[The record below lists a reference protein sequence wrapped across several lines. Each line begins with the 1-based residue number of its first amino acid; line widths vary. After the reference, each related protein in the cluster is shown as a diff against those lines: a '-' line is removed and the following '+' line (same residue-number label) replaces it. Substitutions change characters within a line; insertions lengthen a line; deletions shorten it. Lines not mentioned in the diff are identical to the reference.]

1 MPGSILIVDD
11 VATNRI
17 VLKAKLTGARYN
29 TLQAASAAEALA
41 LAAAQ
46 RPGLILLDV
55 TLPDMTGEGLI
66 ARLRADPRTRRIP
79 IIAMTGRDT
88 PELRVTLLQ
97 AGANEVLA
105 KPFDELVLL
114 ARLRSLIRAHVGDED
129 SALREQT
136 CRELGFAEAA
146 SDFVPLARIA
156 LIAPNP
162 SEGLRWKSALA
173 PLLTTNR
180 ILLTSYDQPCGDDPT
195 RRAPDLFV
203 IGADLAHR
211 GDGLR
216 LMSELRSHPETR
228 HAAILIA
235 SQPDARET
243 QASALDLGADDLL
256 PAEMSTP
263 LAAKEAAL
271 RIGAQ
276 LRRKRLSDQL
286 RLSVDEGLR
295 LALVDPLTGLHNRRY
310 VNAHLSRMSDRARRT
325 GHGYAVMLLDLDRF
339 KSVNDTY
346 GHGAGD
352 EVLASIARHLR
363 QSLRDVDLIGRIG
376 GEEFLVALPDSSLV
390 ESCRISERLRH
401 EIAQSK
407 ITLPD
412 GQMTQVTI
420 SIGLAFGGTR
430 HDDPQHLIDEADAAL
445 LCAKGSGRNQVSLA
459 QHTNAA

>member
-156 LIAPNP
+156 LIAPTP
-162 SEGLRWKSALA
+162 AEGLRWKSALA

-235 SQPDARET
+235 SHPDARET

-263 LAAKEAAL
+263 LAAQEAAL
-271 RIGAQ
+271 SIGAQ

-295 LALVDPLTGLHNRRY
+295 LALVDP
-310 VNAHLSRMSDRARRT
+310 
-325 GHGYAVMLLDLDRF
+325 
-339 KSVNDTY
+339 
-346 GHGAGD
+346 
-352 EVLASIARHLR
+352 
-363 QSLRDVDLIGRIG
+363 
-376 GEEFLVALPDSSLV
+376 
-390 ESCRISERLRH
+390 
-401 EIAQSK
+401 
-407 ITLPD
+407 
-412 GQMTQVTI
+412 
-420 SIGLAFGGTR
+420 
-430 HDDPQHLIDEADAAL
+430 
-445 LCAKGSGRNQVSLA
+445 
-459 QHTNAA
+459 

>member
-1 MPGSILIVDD
+1 MPGTILIVDD

-41 LAAAQ
+41 LATTE
-46 RPGLILLDV
+46 RPRLILLDI
-55 TLPDMTGEGLI
+55 TLPDMTGEAVI
-66 ARLRADPRTRRIP
+66 KRLRNDPQTRRIP
-79 IIAMTGRDT
+79 IIAMTQRDI
-88 PELRVTLLQ
+88 PQLRVALLA
-97 AGANEVLA
+97 AGANDVLV

-114 ARLRSLIRAHVGDED
+114 ARLRSLIRAHAGDED

-136 CRELGFAEAA
+136 CRALGFAEAA
-146 SDFVPLARIA
+146 NEFAPPARIA
-156 LIAPNP
+156 MIAPDP
-162 SEGLRWKSALA
+162 AEGMRWKAALA
-173 PLLTTNR
+173 PRLEASR
-180 ILLTSYDQPCGDDPT
+180 ILLTSYEQPCGGDPA
-195 RRAPDLFV
+195 RRPPDLFV
-203 IGADLAHR
+203 IGADLVHR

-235 SQPDARET
+235 CMPEASET

-256 PAEMSTP
+256 PSDISTP
-263 LAAKEAAL
+263 LAAQETAL

-276 LRRKRLSDQL
+276 LRRKQLSDQL

-310 VNAHLSRMSDRARRT
+310 VNAHLARMSERARST
-325 GHGYAVMLLDLDRF
+325 GRGYAVMLLDLDRF

-352 EVLASIARHLR
+352 EVLTNIARHLR
-363 QSLRDVDLIGRIG
+363 RSLRDVALIGRIG
-376 GEEFLVALPDSSLV
+376 GEEFLVALPDSSLD
-390 ESCRISERLRH
+390 ESYRIAERLRRDI
-401 EIAQSK
+401 EETT

-412 GQMTQVTI
+412 GSKMQATI

-430 HDDPQHLIDEADAAL
+430 RDDPQHLIDEADAAL

-459 QHTNAA
+459 SHTNAA